1 MSACSVTYRQLVRH
15 DLDGAWK
22 HTDGLAAVEVLVE
35 ERVAPRNKGITGK
48 LDASPS
54 LVPAA
59 SAEPLS
65 FTKTTMAALP
75 LLALPAARRHAYAAS
90 ILRASTAPALQRNE
104 ARTAPSS
111 GDSKSGSDCSGES
124 SSDGNPFGGSF
135 QAAFDA
141 ENAAADAEAEAL
153 DVNLEGVDGAGVD
166 ELVAE
171 MLKGMAFEA
180 QDFEASAAQFNSSSS
195 EGQSGGGPGSGGGSS
210 GDQPGMRVLVVGLS
224 NACDLARFAM
234 RLGGNRVDGVDAFG
248 PGLAVARLRHVEQ
261 HLGLDLSAMAYVS
274 LDQPSLWS
282 GLQAL
287 EADGEAPPAWT
298 MPEVPTA
305 PSTVAASDGDTDGK
319 LDDACPTLVPASQS
333 PTGGLKSSSGGCD
346 WLIDGSSSQLYDAIV
361 LDWAAESG
369 SGTGPAAVTDE
380 LSNLVAL
387 VAPWLSPTG
396 LLCLGMGAGFA
407 SGGQYGGSS
416 SGTSSTSSTSGGG
429 GSGGGGS
436 SGAKAALA
444 VQKACAACGLAGFA
458 VVSDASSREEPH
470 LAESVVVASRATLVL
485 PGHATSPTTVVAA
498 ADTGTASEE
507 AAEVELTADAW
518 VDAFGPG
525 SSGAECFRLPMTLQ
539 EGELDEASAVAGPSS
554 SSSSNVPRV
563 WAFWAEAENAEV
575 DDRVAAA
582 KPGEGIAADVWNEA
596 FGSDDSDDDSDN
608 DGVDKGSSDAVPQS
622 DDEVSRREAWAS
634 VMSPS
639 LRAACPAMPLLRA
652 CQAALAPEA
661 EGHAEVG
668 LSPKTETTQ
677 KLPAVQ
683 FPALVVKPGALQ
695 AQLDTRGY
703 AVCSSGVSTTDSS
716 TAEVE
721 AEEGQ
726 GEGAATTSLGSS
738 TPVSSLR
745 HDEPALLSF
754 VHGAVLALK
763 RKQLAPAH
771 VYLYDATW
779 ELALRV
785 WPLAEAVLGKDC
797 VLEPSFAAFA
807 LDPQKAGTS
816 YVGTNFGR
824 PHRDYSYADSLEAN
838 ATAENGSEASQKLKV
853 LSVWVPLNGVNTSN
867 GCMYVV
873 PRPCDTGFADPLSA
887 EGLQSPRVPAETVGG
902 VVPLAPHPPGTFM
915 CWTGNTVHWGSAC
928 AREGAADPRAS
939 LAFVFRRAGARL
951 SVAEVSL
958 TRSDIAAADTATRL
972 QWVHKA
978 IGFFKHWYPD
988 ASLDYKAL
996 PWASKGAKLATEDRA
1011 ASKKHV
1017 MFS

>member
-1 MSACSVTYRQLVRH
+1 MHFNWTLIFSIRVCAYLVTYRQLVRH

-35 ERVAPRNKGITGK
+35 EEKVEAPRKSTAGK
-48 LDASPS
+48 LDATSPS

-90 ILRASTAPALQRNE
+90 MLRASTASATRGE
-104 ARTAPSS
+104 ATASLG
-111 GDSKSGSDCSGES
+111 GDAKFEFNGESNVGDGSD
-124 SSDGNPFGGSF
+124 PFGGSF

-141 ENAAADAEAEAL
+141 ENAAADAEADAL
-153 DVNLEGVDGAGVD
+153 DVDLEGVDGAGVD

-180 QDFEASAAQFNSSSS
+180 QDFEASAAHFSSSTS
-195 EGQSGGGPGSGGGSS
+195 NEDKISSGADGSS
-210 GDQPGMRVLVVGLS
+210 GAHPGMRVLVVGLS
-224 NACDLARFAM
+224 NGCDLARFAM
-234 RLGGNRVDGVDAFG
+234 KLGSNRVDGVDALG

-261 HLGLDLSAMAYVS
+261 HLGLDLSSMAYVS
-274 LDQPSLWS
+274 LDQPSLLS

-287 EADGEAPPAWT
+287 EADGEAPPSWT
-298 MPEVPTA
+298 ISKV
-305 PSTVAASDGDTDGK
+305 SAAAAAAADDDG
-319 LDDACPTLVPASQS
+319 LNDDACPQLVSVTRSSAS
-333 PTGGLKSSSGGCD
+333 GLSRGAGDWLNDNSSS
-346 WLIDGSSSQLYDAIV
+346 LLYDAIV
-361 LDWAAESG
+361 VDWAAESG

-380 LSNLVAL
+380 LTNLIGL

-407 SGGQYGGSS
+407 SGGQYSSNAGAS
-416 SGTSSTSSTSGGG
+416 SGT
-429 GSGGGGS
+429 
-436 SGAKAALA
+436 KAASAL
-444 VQKACAACGLAGFA
+444 QKACAACRLSGFV

-470 LAESVVVASRATLVL
+470 LAEAVVVASRATLRL
-485 PGHATSPTTVVAA
+485 PDQAMSPATVATTA
-498 ADTGTASEE
+498 TASEE
-507 AAEVELTADAW
+507 VEAVEVELTADAW
-518 VDAFGPG
+518 LDAFGPG
-525 SSGAECFRLPMTLQ
+525 SSGADGFRLPMTLQ
-539 EGELDEASAVAGPSS
+539 EAELDEANAVSPGSS
-554 SSSSNVPRV
+554 CSSGSNVPRL
-563 WAFWAEAENAEV
+563 WAFWAEAEEAELE
-575 DDRVAAA
+575 DKVAAA
-582 KPGEGIAADVWNEA
+582 KPGEGIAANVWNEA
-596 FGSDDSDDDSDN
+596 FGSDDSDDDSDD
-608 DGVDKGSSDAVPQS
+608 DGGGKGSDEPPT
-622 DDEVSRREAWAS
+622 DDEVSRRDAWAS
-634 VMSPS
+634 VIPPK
-639 LRAACPAMPLLRA
+639 LRAACPAVPLLRA
-652 CQAALAPEA
+652 CQAALSPGVGE
-661 EGHAEVG
+661 HAQVR
-668 LSPKTETTQ
+668 LSTKETSSS
-677 KLPAVQ
+677 LPSVH
-683 FPALVVKPGALQ
+683 FPALVAKPGALQ
-695 AQLDTRGY
+695 AQLDSRGY
-703 AVCSSGVSTTDSS
+703 AVCSSDVSTGDPA
-716 TAEVE
+716 TAASAA
-721 AEEGQ
+721 AEEK
-726 GEGAATTSLGSS
+726 EFS
-738 TPVSSLR
+738 TSLR

-824 PHRDYSYADSLEAN
+824 PHRDYSYADSLEPN
-838 ATAENGSEASQKLKV
+838 ADDESSPASSQRLKV
-853 LSVWVPLNGVNTSN
+853 LSVWVPLNYVNTSN

-873 PRPCDTGFADPLSA
+873 PRPCDTGFADPLGA
-887 EGLQSPRVPAETVGG
+887 EGLQSPRVPTETVGG

-951 SVAEVSL
+951 SQTEISL
-958 TRSDIAAADTATRL
+958 TRSDVAAADTASRL

-988 ASLDYKAL
+988 ASLDYKGL
-996 PWASKGAKLATEDRA
+996 PWASKGEAPSSIERG
-1011 ASKKHV
+1011 ASKKRV
-1017 MFS
+1017 VFS